1 MDRNRRRSR
10 DPGFQGALSLPVQT
24 ICTWN
29 PTRRNFILPILC
41 CSFRY
46 HISYLI
52 CLEGSAGG
60 SWTEFGLEWRSAWG
74 PGPASWWS
82 PESPFCFW
90 SAWAMMLATLSLST
104 WSGNELDKYN
114 VKWWYFNQRLNWLS
128 LFENLVELWNFHT
141 RWKLNQQICTREIFK
156 MQKFFSGKSGKTN
169 LACGIIESVTKM
181 PDSLKF

>member
-1 MDRNRRRSR
+1 MSINGQKQTEVKRSR
-10 DPGFQGALSLPVQT
+10 FPWSTISLSPDYIIAHET
-24 ICTWN
+24 
-29 PTRRNFILPILC
+29 PHAEILYWWFCAVASQLITK
-41 CSFRY
+41 Y
-46 HISYLI
+46 KIQISYLI

-74 PGPASWWS
+74 PGPASLWS

-141 RWKLNQQICTREIFK
+141 RWKLNQQICTRGIFK
-156 MQKFFSGKSGKTN
+156 MQKFFSGK
-169 LACGIIESVTKM
+169 
-181 PDSLKF
+181 

>member
-1 MDRNRRRSR
+1 MSINGQKQTEVKRSR
-10 DPGFQGALSLPVQT
+10 FPGST
-24 ICTWN
+24 ISPSPDYLHMKPHTQK
-29 PTRRNFILPILC
+29 FYIADSVLYL
-41 CSFRY
+41 
-46 HISYLI
+46 ISYLI